1 MLFIVII
8 WLLVTGILWQSHRH
22 GHLKHD
28 YYLDACALGA
38 LGLVTVG
45 FFWRL
50 FSTPKVWMP
59 VGGGDLVSFLYPL
72 YSFSA
77 RSLRAGDI
85 PLWNPYLYGGAPFA
99 ADNQSGLFYPVNLLF
114 FLWNPHL
121 SFEAMQ
127 WLSVFHFYLAG
138 ICAYLGLRYIERRP
152 MKRWAALAGASAFM
166 FSDLFV
172 THFGNLNMIACAAWL
187 PLIFCLFRRALDE
200 HRLGL
205 AAGAGAFLGVAALAG
220 HIQPL
225 LYIVLGLGLYWLYH
239 LYNQRPWKWRSLVCA
254 AAVLA
259 VTLGVAAGVAAPSL
273 VPAYEMSR
281 LTVRADLTY
290 ADASQYSL
298 PPTALIGL
306 VVPSIFGRGPGGYW
320 GPWPRVEVGYV
331 GILTLLLAF
340 LAVLLRRDK
349 LTGFFAL
356 LAIVAVFLSFGNLS
370 ILHGWLYRLVPGF
383 NLVRAPARFIY
394 LLDFALASL
403 AALGL
408 DALLRPIPHSV
419 RKVWAQVLRR
429 LPSVLLGTTVVV
441 LSVSYATLL
450 SNQDKAPEVFS
461 HMVSGTS
468 GIAFALGLLGCGV
481 ALVYARQS
489 RWARR
494 SSIGLLTVA
503 LIVVDLASLGAYTE
517 LETSDPTTGFQHTAA
532 IAFLKSD
539 PDYYRID
546 TRTEVW
552 DVWQPDLSLMQSI
565 HDVWGIY
572 NPLVLA
578 DWNRYWE
585 GLGSRSSPLYD
596 LLNCKYVIAHKDVV
610 LDWDKFELAFDGDPQ
625 VNIYR
630 NKRVLP
636 RAFVVFQ
643 TWVVPN
649 QEAAF
654 EAIHRADF
662 QPAVLAAIEG
672 GETLDAGAQGNSEV
686 HITAYSNNEIL
697 LDATTSLP
705 GCLVLSEVAYPGWKV
720 EVDGKPAALHRANYT
735 FRSVFLA
742 PGTHQVRFYFQPTSW
757 RVGLV
762 CGLCTVLALAIVGMM
777 NLIRTFR
784 GRTHRL

>member
-1 MLFIVII
+1 
-8 WLLVTGILWQSHRH
+8 
-22 GHLKHD
+22 
-28 YYLDACALGA
+28 
-38 LGLVTVG
+38 
-45 FFWRL
+45 
-50 FSTPKVWMP
+50 
-59 VGGGDLVSFLYPL
+59 
-72 YSFSA
+72 
-77 RSLRAGDI
+77 
-85 PLWNPYLYGGAPFA
+85 
-99 ADNQSGLFYPVNLLF
+99 
-114 FLWNPHL
+114 
-121 SFEAMQ
+121 
-127 WLSVFHFYLAG
+127 
-138 ICAYLGLRYIERRP
+138 
-152 MKRWAALAGASAFM
+152 
-166 FSDLFV
+166 
-172 THFGNLNMIACAAWL
+172 
-187 PLIFCLFRRALDE
+187 
-200 HRLGL
+200 
-205 AAGAGAFLGVAALAG
+205 
-220 HIQPL
+220 
-225 LYIVLGLGLYWLYH
+225 
-239 LYNQRPWKWRSLVCA
+239 
-254 AAVLA
+254 
-259 VTLGVAAGVAAPSL
+259 
-273 VPAYEMSR
+273 
-281 LTVRADLTY
+281 
-290 ADASQYSL
+290 
-298 PPTALIGL
+298 
-306 VVPSIFGRGPGGYW
+306 
-320 GPWPRVEVGYV
+320 
-331 GILTLLLAF
+331 
-340 LAVLLRRDK
+340 
-349 LTGFFAL
+349 
-356 LAIVAVFLSFGNLS
+356 
-370 ILHGWLYRLVPGF
+370 
-383 NLVRAPARFIY
+383 
-394 LLDFALASL
+394 
-403 AALGL
+403 
-408 DALLRPIPHSV
+408 
-419 RKVWAQVLRR
+419 
-429 LPSVLLGTTVVV
+429 
-441 LSVSYATLL
+441 
-450 SNQDKAPEVFS
+450 
-461 HMVSGTS
+461 
-468 GIAFALGLLGCGV
+468 
-481 ALVYARQS
+481 VYARQS